1 MAFVETVEKMLQLAV
16 QNLATQTYDSMKRRL
31 AISILI
37 GALSSVWCGAI
48 LIRNHQGAADF
59 QWCIRLAQHLLSGQP
74 PYDTPME
81 QYPPPAALVGLAFIG
96 MRGEIAGSLFFGISS
111 GLLAFGL
118 TRESYTRLWIFLAYP
133 YWAAMVTAQ
142 WSPLIAASAFF
153 WWLLPVVLIKPPI
166 ALPVALT
173 HLSRRGIIASVAW
186 LALSFAI
193 TPRWFWQWTRQL
205 GEYHY
210 FIPFLVFP
218 GILILLAFLRLGND
232 DARLL
237 LLAAAFPQRWFYDAF
252 VLWLIP
258 KSRREIVASIGASWL
273 VGLWRWFH
281 PPLSFAQV
289 GRWSVVGFYLPM
301 LAIILLRNRQA
312 RQSLPLQPKS

>member
-1 MAFVETVEKMLQLAV
+1 MHLRLRLNKADRFIDA
-16 QNLATQTYDSMKRRL
+16 MKQRL
-31 AISILI
+31 TISIAI
-37 GALSSVWCGAI
+37 GVLSGLWCGAI
-48 LIRNHQGAADF
+48 LTRNHQGAADF
-59 QWCIRLAQHLLSGQP
+59 QWSIRLAQHLLSRQP

-81 QYPPPAALVGLAFIG
+81 QYPPPAALLGLPFVA
-96 MRGEIAGSLFFGISS
+96 MRGETAGALFFGISS

-118 TRESYTRLWIFLAYP
+118 SRGSYTRLLIFLAYP

-173 HLSRRGIIASVAW
+173 HLSRRGIMACIAL

-193 TPRWFWQWTRQL
+193 TPGWFRQWPRQL

-218 GILILLAFLRLGND
+218 GILILLAFLRLGDN

-252 VLWLIP
+252 ILWLIP
-258 KSRREIVASIGASWL
+258 KSRREIVATVGASWL
-273 VGLWRWFH
+273 VGSWRWFH
-281 PPLSFAQV
+281 PPHSFAQA
-289 GRWSVVGFYLPM
+289 GRWSVVGLYLPM
-301 LAIILLRNRQA
+301 LAIILLRDRHLP
-312 RQSLPLQPKS
+312 QSPPFQSKS

>member
-1 MAFVETVEKMLQLAV
+1 VGLSCSATTREPPIFSGAFTSPNICSLD
-16 QNLATQTYDSMKRRL
+16 NLHTIRR
-31 AISILI
+31 
-37 GALSSVWCGAI
+37 W
-48 LIRNHQGAADF
+48 NN
-59 QWCIRLAQHLLSGQP
+59 IRLRPLWWDLLSL
-74 PYDTPME
+74 E
-81 QYPPPAALVGLAFIG
+81 CAVRL
-96 MRGEIAGSLFFGISS
+96 RGSLFFGISS

-118 TRESYTRLWIFLAYP
+118 TRENYTRLWIFLAYP

-173 HLSRRGIIASVAW
+173 HLSRRGIIACVAW
-186 LALSFAI
+186 LGLSFAI
-193 TPRWFWQWTRQL
+193 TPRWFGQWTHQL
-205 GEYHY
+205 GGYHY

-301 LAIILLRNRQA
+301 LAIILLRHRHGA
-312 RQSLPLQPKS
+312 QSLPLPSKP

>member
-1 MAFVETVEKMLQLAV
+1 MTA
-16 QNLATQTYDSMKRRL
+16 MKRRL
-31 AISILI
+31 TISFLI
-37 GALSSVWCGAI
+37 GALSSLWCGAI
-48 LIRNHQGAADF
+48 LTRNHQGAADF
-59 QWCIRLAQHLLSGQP
+59 QWCIRLAQHLLSKQP

-81 QYPPPAALVGLAFIG
+81 QYPPPVALLGLPFVAV
-96 MRGEIAGSLFFGISS
+96 RGEIAGALFFGISS

-118 TRESYTRLWIFLAYP
+118 TRDGYTRLLIFLAYP

-153 WWLLPVVLIKPPI
+153 WWLMPVVLIKPPI

-173 HLSRRGIIASVAW
+173 HLSRRGIIACAAL

-193 TPRWFWQWTRQL
+193 TPSWFWQWPHQL
-205 GEYHY
+205 GEYHH
-210 FIPFLVFP
+210 FIPLLVFP
-218 GILILLAFLRLGND
+218 GMLILLALLRLRDN

-252 VLWLIP
+252 ILWLIP
-258 KSRREIVASIGASWL
+258 KSRREIVASVGASWL
-273 VGLWRWFH
+273 VGLWRWSH

-301 LAIILLRNRQA
+301 LVITLLRRGPA
-312 RQSLPLQPKS
+312 RPSLALRSKS